1 MKSRYYIALLA
12 AFVLVMTAC
21 GTSEN
26 AVFQEVN
33 EGEKPDHMI
42 GTYTYE
48 LAEGYTEVQ
57 PTPVVGNDNMPFPYG
72 YTSKQYSKTDDT
84 GSEQVVKVDIF
95 PDPTYQTVDYT
106 DEEVYEY
113 LESLTFL
120 EPDQQPLPNPD
131 RTTVNDQPAI
141 TFTEGENGV
150 GKLGQ
155 FLYIDGMII
164 SYVLEEGD
172 VEQGKQDMQDF
183 FDSIKTIDEKIED
196 DPPLMVKNQTIDS
209 NGLTI
214 VYPEFLNFIST
225 SIEDE
230 FSFNGTLSTGESSWS
245 LIITRAPEEY
255 LDKIEG
261 DDTNSKTNAALQLI
275 LDDAVNNS
283 GNHYEI
289 PTTVEEIEVKEMKY
303 DNVLIK
309 YAQFP
314 YNFRMFTDEESSKFD
329 MRLYTFERD
338 GIMYFA
344 GAVFNPEQNGFVIP
358 LMDYIFDQTFN
369 GNN

>member
-172 VEQGKQDMQDF
+172 
-183 FDSIKTIDEKIED
+183 
-196 DPPLMVKNQTIDS
+196 
-209 NGLTI
+209 
-214 VYPEFLNFIST
+214 
-225 SIEDE
+225 
-230 FSFNGTLSTGESSWS
+230 
-245 LIITRAPEEY
+245 
-255 LDKIEG
+255 
-261 DDTNSKTNAALQLI
+261 DTNSKTNAALQLI